1 MFKFDQTGPKEW
13 YIRVNDND
21 EDAIQIQL
29 SPSSVTNKFHI
40 VTSFIERVAEFHGE
54 DFSEWFIGF
63 VTDCGDETKRAATV
77 TKNVDVIKAYVDG
90 YLAERA
96 IDYDQFVDESKAKK
110 NSILFRGP
118 EIAKIIQLSCYLK
131 IYSVISNSELSL
143 GKKLHKTIYNRFAE
157 DVIKTEVVSKIFDVV
172 KTKTFRYKL
181 TDKFM
186 WEYIKT
192 IQCKDIGIHIIEIF
206 NFIMNNIIIL
216 CEEDKN
222 PITYF
227 VGVVDESVKW
237 FLRSVYKGSIV
248 YDDEIST
255 EDIHGININNLVTYS
270 YNDTLGRLKG
280 IAFEKI
286 YNELERTN
294 ASKMDRSDDTDQYII
309 NFHNSLSTINYISP
323 LCGCLV
329 FPILSKM
336 TRITYVHFKTIS
348 GEHAAILSYY
358 LNTMLQKVFAG
369 EYKNLLTLLD
379 YYPLSSPSINTT
391 YKVKAIHEYI
401 DIQNTYKNFFGFNTK
416 TLPHKVLCHFVG
428 RVSRINFS
436 HLITGQKLPGIPLGK
451 VESDMIRFYT
461 LYFSGQLNDKIDE
474 LTNRMNADF

>member
-1 MFKFDQTGPKEW
+1 LLTFEQLGPKEW
-13 YIRVNDND
+13 SIISNED
-21 EDAIQIQL
+21 EPLNIQL
-29 SPSSVTNKFHI
+29 TASSVTNKFYI
-40 VTSFIERVAEFHGE
+40 VTDFIKRVDEFHGE
-54 DFSEWFIGF
+54 EFSAWFVGF
-63 VTDCGDETKRAATV
+63 VKDCMDETKRAATV
-77 TKNVDVIKAYVDG
+77 TNNVDVIKKYVDE
-90 YLAERA
+90 YLEHTNL
-96 IDYDQFVDESKAKK
+96 DYNQFVDETKAKK

-118 EIAKIIQLSCYLK
+118 EIAQIIKLSCYLK
-131 IYSVISNSELSL
+131 VYSIISNSDKFAL
-143 GKKLHKTIYNRFAE
+143 GKKLHKTIYNRFADE
-157 DVIKTEVVSKIFDVV
+157 VIKTEVVSKIFDVV

-255 EDIHGININNLVTYS
+255 EDIHGINVNNLVTYS

-286 YNELERTN
+286 YNELEKDN
-294 ASKMDRSDDTDQYII
+294 AAKMEKDDTDQYII
-309 NFHNSLSTINYISP
+309 NFHNRLSTINYISP
-323 LCGCLV
+323 LCGCLI

-336 TRITYVHFKTIS
+336 TRITYVHFKTVS
-348 GEHAAILSYY
+348 AEHAAILSYY
-358 LNTMLQKVFAG
+358 LNNLLNKVFQG

-379 YYPLSSPSINTT
+379 YYPLSSPSVNTT
-391 YKVKAIHEYI
+391 YKLKSIHDYI
-401 DIQNTYKNFFGFNTK
+401 NMQNKYKNFYGFNTK
-416 TLPHKVLCHFVG
+416 KLPHRILCHFVG

-436 HLITGQKLPGIPLGK
+436 HLITGKKLPGIPLGK
-451 VESDMIRFYT
+451 VEADMINFYT
-461 LYFSGQLNDKIDE
+461 MYFAGKMNNKIDE
-474 LTNRMNADF
+474 LTDRMNADF

>member
-1 MFKFDQTGPKEW
+1 MFKFEQTGPKEW
-13 YIRVNDND
+13 NIINED
-21 EDAIQIQL
+21 EVYQLAL
-29 SPSSVTNKFHI
+29 SPSSVTNKYFI
-40 VTSFIERVAEFHGE
+40 VTDFITRLAEFHGE
-54 DFSEWFIGF
+54 EFSKWFIDF
-63 VTDCGDETKRAATV
+63 FKNCIDENKRAATV
-77 TKNVDVIKAYVDG
+77 TDNVDTIKNYVDK
-90 YLAERA
+90 YLDEKEFN
-96 IDYDQFVDESKAKK
+96 YNQFVDETKAKK

-118 EIAKIIQLSCYLK
+118 EIDKIIRLSCYLK
-131 IYSVISNSELSL
+131 VYSIISNSEKYSL
-143 GKKLHKTIYNRFAE
+143 GTQLHRTVYNKFIN
-157 DVIKTEVVSKIFDVV
+157 DVIKTDIISKIFDVI

-192 IQCKDIGIHIIEIF
+192 IQCKDIDIHIIEIF

-286 YNELERTN
+286 YDQLEKEN
-294 ASKMDRSDDTDQYII
+294 SIKMEKDDTDQYII
-309 NFHNSLSTINYISP
+309 NFHNRLSTVSYISP
-323 LCGCLV
+323 LSSCLV

-336 TRITYVHFKTIS
+336 TGITYVHFKTIS
-348 GEHAAILSYY
+348 SEHAAILSYY
-358 LNTMLQKVFAG
+358 LNTLLQKVFKT
-369 EYKNLLTLLD
+369 EYKNLFSLLD
-379 YYPLSSPSINTT
+379 YYPISSPSVNTT
-391 YKVKAIHEYI
+391 YKIKAIYEYI
-401 DIQNTYKNFFGFNTK
+401 NLQDKYKNFFGFNTK
-416 TLPHKVLCHFVG
+416 LLPHKMLCHFIG
-428 RVSRINFS
+428 RVSRINFT

-451 VESDMIRFYT
+451 IEIDMIRFYT
-461 LYFSGQLNDKIDE
+461 LYFSGKLNDKIVE
-474 LTNRMNADF
+474 LTTKMNADF